1 MADPFDAFPDAPQPS
16 AGRFAQP
23 RLQAGADAF
32 DQFPDV
38 PESGMDK
45 ARKQIASEPDLG
57 TKPLAFGLPIVG
69 PYLEEAAVG
78 LATLPNTIANVGPT
92 YTDMLNRVRAR
103 SERSDRD
110 YPIANPV
117 GQIATGLV
125 TGGALLKNMPIAQTT
140 VGRIFQGAGVGGV
153 TGAVEGFGRGEGGLD
168 QRLESAKT
176 GAAWGAGIGGA
187 IPAVA
192 PIVAP
197 AIGKI
202 ADAASPTLARWRANM
217 PGAGAAEPA
226 PRSVGAAAA
235 PPMMMPPV
243 NGADAAAEQVIANQL
258 ARANLSTTD
267 IRQRFAQARG
277 SSIGQPNATALADLD
292 PSLAR
297 LGGSVQR
304 QQPEAGNIARSFIQG
319 RQTGITPRNG
329 MPDSTGIPT
338 RGMMEAP
345 APNAPPMGQSERVRT
360 ALRESLDIPPGS
372 AYRNEQEMIRA
383 ARAEADSLYGDAYRA
398 ANQVDIRPAIQP
410 VVDRWTAIMN
420 NPDTPLPVGQLIRN
434 GLRVFQTQTGTVQ
447 SLRNFQR
454 SKEFLDDKIE
464 TLLNSANGKQRSR
477 GGMLNDMQRDMLSA
491 IDRLPNV
498 GQRYNTA
505 RGAFSSNAEMRE
517 AIDLGRAAARESP
530 EVSAAQYQALSAGQ
544 QRMFRMGLFGELERR
559 IAATP
564 RQNDVTRIFDTPQ
577 MQELLQV
584 VAPQGVSQRVGQFIQ
599 GEKNYLAGT
608 RNDVIGG
615 SPTAGRIADD
625 EATNQVQGLV
635 ETLRST
641 RSLREAAFNTTQAI
655 LDKIFGFRADTAA
668 SIARQLFTANP
679 RDLDMILQR
688 LENRLGPNRAEQF
701 RSLMQQYA
709 NSVSQQAAAAAT
721 SNIPP
726 APNPGRVDPYRPSA
740 PPPSQPPQPPAAPRP
755 SQGDFFQYPPG
766 YLPPDPKP
774 MPPWR
779 K

>member
-1 MADPFDAFPDAPQPS
+1 MADPFDIFPDAPVELRMKSEAS

-23 RLQAGADAF
+23 RLQAGGDPF
-32 DQFPDV
+32 EQFPDA
-38 PESGMDK
+38 PMTGKDI
-45 ARKQIASEPDLG
+45 ARQQIASEPDLG
-57 TKPLAFGLPIVG
+57 AKPLAFGLPIIG
-69 PYLEEAAVG
+69 PYLEEGAAIT
-78 LATLPNTIANVGPT
+78 AALPNLVTGGAIGPT
-92 YTDMLNRVRAR
+92 YEQSLERMRAR
-103 SERSDRD
+103 NARAERDHPVLD
-110 YPIANPV
+110 PV
-117 GQIATGLV
+117 GQVTTGLV
-125 TGGALLKNMPIAQTT
+125 TGGAALSKMPMATSYI
-140 VGRIFQGAGVGGV
+140 GRVFQGAGVGGV
-153 TGAVEGFGRGEGGLD
+153 TGAIEGFGRGEGGVD
-168 QRLESAKT
+168 QRLETAQT
-176 GAAWGAGIGGA
+176 GGQFGAGVGGT

-197 AIGKI
+197 VVGRI
-202 ADAASPTLARWRANM
+202 ADAVSPTLARWRANM
-217 PGAGAAEPA
+217 PGGGGGEMQ
-226 PRSVGAAAA
+226 PRSAGAAAA
-235 PPMMMPPV
+235 PPMIMPPV

-258 ARANLSTTD
+258 ARANLNTTD
-267 IRQRFAQARG
+267 IRQRLAQARQA
-277 SSIGQPNATALADLD
+277 SIGQPNATALADLD

-304 QQPEAGNIARSFIQG
+304 QQPEAGNLARSFIQG

-329 MPDSTGIPT
+329 MPDTTGIPT

-345 APNAPPMGQSERVRT
+345 PPNAPPMGQSERVRT
-360 ALRESLDIPPGS
+360 ALREALDIPPGS

-383 ARAEADSLYGDAYRA
+383 ARAEADSLYGDAYRT
-398 ANQVDIRPAIQP
+398 ANGVDIRPAIQP
-410 VVDRWTAIMN
+410 VVDLWTAIMN
-420 NPDTPLPVGQLIRN
+420 NPDTPLPVRQLIRN

-464 TLLNSANGKQRSR
+464 TLINSANGKQRSR
-477 GGMLNDMQRDMLSA
+477 GGMLNDIQRDMLAA

-530 EVSAAQYQALSAGQ
+530 EVSAAQYQALTVGQ

-584 VAPQGVSQRVGQFIQ
+584 VAPQGTAQRVGQFIQ
-599 GEKNYLAGT
+599 NEKNYLTGT

-615 SPTAGRIADD
+615 SPTAQRMADD
-625 EATNQVQGLV
+625 EATNQMQSLV

-641 RSLREAAFNTTQAI
+641 RSVREAAFAATQGI
-655 LDKIFGFRADTAA
+655 LDRLFGFRADTAA

-688 LENRLGPNRAEQF
+688 LEARLGPNRAEQF
-701 RSLMQQYA
+701 RRAMQQYA
-709 NSVSQQAAAAAT
+709 NSVAQPAAAGAAQPQNQQQT
-721 SNIPP
+721 
-726 APNPGRVDPYRPSA
+726 
-740 PPPSQPPQPPAAPRP
+740 QPPRPP
-755 SQGDFFQYPPG
+755 QQNDLFQRPPG

-774 MPPWR
+774 RREQP
-779 K
+779 

>member
-1 MADPFDAFPDAPQPS
+1 MADPFDAFPNAPQPS

-32 DQFPDV
+32 DQFPDAPV
-38 PESGMDK
+38 SGMDK
-45 ARKQIASEPDLG
+45 ARQQIASEPDLG

-69 PYLEEAAVG
+69 PYLEEAAAGV
-78 LATLPNTIANVGPT
+78 AALPNIVTGGAVGPT
-92 YTDMLNRVRAR
+92 YDQSLARMRAR
-103 SERSDRD
+103 AERSDRD

-117 GQIATGLV
+117 GQTLTGLV
-125 TGGALLKNMPIAQTT
+125 TGGALLSKMPIAATT
-140 VGRIFQGAGVGGV
+140 GGRVAQGVAVGGV
-153 TGAVEGFGRGEGGLD
+153 TGAVEGFGRGESGFD
-168 QRLESAKT
+168 NRMASAQT

-197 AIGKI
+197 IVGRI
-202 ADAASPTLARWRANM
+202 ADAASPTLARWRASM

-258 ARANLSTTD
+258 ARANVSTTD
-267 IRQRFAQARG
+267 IRQRLAQSQM
-277 SSIGQPNATALADLD
+277 SSNQPNATALADLD

-304 QQPEAGNIARSFIQG
+304 QQPEAGNLARSFIQG

-360 ALRESLDIPPGS
+360 ALREALDIPPGS
-372 AYRNEQEMIRA
+372 AYRNEQAMIHA
-383 ARAEADSLYGDAYRA
+383 ARQEAQDLYGDAYRA
-398 ANQVDIRPAIQP
+398 ASGFDVRPAIQP
-410 VVDRWTAIMN
+410 VLDRWLQRAADEPREISRAIVQAVRLYQA
-420 NPDTPLPVGQLIRN
+420 PS
-434 GLRVFQTQTGTVQ
+434 GTVGTLQ
-447 SLRNFQR
+447 RFQR
-454 SKEFLDDKIE
+454 SKEFLDGKIE
-464 TLLNSANGKQRSR
+464 NYMESLAGRNRAM
-477 GGMLNDMQRDMLSA
+477 GGMLGDMQRELLRAVDQ
-491 IDRLPNV
+491 IPNA
-498 GQRYNTA
+498 GARYNAA
-505 RGAFSSNAEMRE
+505 RQAFSTRAEMRE

-530 EVSAAQYQALSAGQ
+530 EVSAAQYQALTPGQ

-584 VAPQGVSQRVGQFIQ
+584 VAPQGTAQRVGQFIQ
-599 GEKNYLAGT
+599 TEKNYLTGT
-608 RNDVIGG
+608 RNEVVGN
-615 SPTAGRIADD
+615 SKTAERLADD
-625 EATNQVQGLV
+625 EATNQMQGLI

-655 LDKIFGFRADTAA
+655 LDKVFGFRADTAA

-688 LENRLGPNRAEQF
+688 IENRLGPNRSEHF

-740 PPPSQPPQPPAAPRP
+740 PPHQPPPAPRP
-755 SQGDFFQYPPG
+755 SQGDFFERPPG

>member
-1 MADPFDAFPDAPQPS
+1 MFDDLIPSGGNDVELRQSAGEHS
-16 AGRFAQP
+16 AGRFASPQP
-23 RLQAGADAF
+23 LIKGMF
-32 DQFPDV
+32 DDLI
-38 PESGMDK
+38 PETGMDK
-45 ARKQIASEPDLG
+45 ARRQIASEPDLG

-153 TGAVEGFGRGEGGLD
+153 TGAVEGFGRGEGGFN

-197 AIGKI
+197 VIGKI

-258 ARANLSTTD
+258 ARANVNTTD
-267 IRQRFAQARG
+267 IRQRLAQAQMA
-277 SSIGQPNATALADLD
+277 SNQPNATALADLD

-398 ANQVDIRPAIQP
+398 ANGVDIRPAIQP

-498 GQRYNTA
+498 GQQYNTA

-530 EVSAAQYQALSAGQ
+530 EVSAAQYQALTVGQ

-584 VAPQGVSQRVGQFIQ
+584 VAPQGTAQRVGQFIQ
-599 GEKNYLAGT
+599 GEKNYLTGT
-608 RNDVIGG
+608 RNEVIGN
-615 SPTAGRIADD
+615 SKTPERLADD
-625 EATNQVQGLV
+625 EATNQMQGLV
-635 ETLRST
+635 ETLRSA

-726 APNPGRVDPYRPSA
+726 APRQ
-740 PPPSQPPQPPAAPRP
+740 QPPQRP
-755 SQGDFFQYPPG
+755 QQNDLFSRPPG

-774 MPPWR
+774 MRGQP
-779 K
+779 

>member
-1 MADPFDAFPDAPQPS
+1 MADPFDIFPDAPVELRIKS
-16 AGRFAQP
+16 EAAAGRFAQP
-23 RLQAGADAF
+23 RLQPGGDPF
-32 DQFPDV
+32 DQFPDAPV
-38 PESGMDK
+38 SAMDQ
-45 ARKQIASEPDLG
+45 ARQQIASEPDLG
-57 TKPLAFGLPIVG
+57 AKPLAFGLPIVG
-69 PYLEEAAVG
+69 PYLEEGAAG
-78 LATLPNTIANVGPT
+78 IAALPNLVTGGAVGPT
-92 YTDMLNRVRAR
+92 YDQSLARMRAR
-103 SERSDRD
+103 NERADRD
-110 YPIANPV
+110 YPIANLV
-117 GQIATGLV
+117 GQTITGLV
-125 TGGALLKNMPIAQTT
+125 TGGALLSKMPLAKSYPGRVVQGSV
-140 VGRIFQGAGVGGV
+140 VGGGTGAIEGFGLGEGDLNQRMQSAETGAKWGAGV
-153 TGAVEGFGRGEGGLD
+153 
-168 QRLESAKT
+168 
-176 GAAWGAGIGGA
+176 GGA

-192 PIVAP
+192 PLVAP
-197 AIGKI
+197 VVGRI
-202 ADAASPTLARWRANM
+202 ADAVSPTLARWRANM
-217 PGAGAAEPA
+217 PGGGGREMQ
-226 PRSVGAAAA
+226 PRSAGAAAA

-258 ARANLSTTD
+258 ARANVNTTD
-267 IRQRFAQARG
+267 IRQRLAQARQA
-277 SSIGQPNATALADLD
+277 SIGQPNATALADLD

-329 MPDSTGIPT
+329 MPASTGIPT

-360 ALRESLDIPPGS
+360 ALREALDIPAGS
-372 AYRNEQEMIRA
+372 SYRNEQAMIAA
-383 ARAEADSLYGDAYRA
+383 ARQEAQDLYGDAYRA
-398 ANQVDIRPAIQP
+398 ASGIDVRPAIQP
-410 VVDRWTAIMN
+410 VLDRWLQRAADEPREISRAIIQAVRLYQA
-420 NPDTPLPVGQLIRN
+420 PS
-434 GLRVFQTQTGTVQ
+434 GTVGTLQ
-447 SLRNFQR
+447 RFQR
-454 SKEFLDDKIE
+454 SKEFLDGKIE
-464 TLLNSANGKQRSR
+464 NYMESLTGRNRAM
-477 GGMLNDMQRDMLSA
+477 GGMLGDMQRELLRSVDQ
-491 IDRLPNV
+491 LPNA
-498 GQRYNTA
+498 GTRYNAA
-505 RGAFSSNAEMRE
+505 RQAFSTRAEMRE

-530 EVSAAQYQALSAGQ
+530 EVSAAQYQALTVGQ

-584 VAPQGVSQRVGQFIQ
+584 VAPQGTAPRVGQFIQ
-599 GEKNYLAGT
+599 GEKNYLTGT
-608 RNDVIGG
+608 RNEVMGN
-615 SPTAGRIADD
+615 SKTAERLADD
-625 EATNQVQGLV
+625 EATNQMQGLV

-679 RDLDMILQR
+679 RDLDGILLR

-726 APNPGRVDPYRPSA
+726 APRQ
-740 PPPSQPPQPPAAPRP
+740 QPPQRP
-755 SQGDFFQYPPG
+755 QQNDLFSRPPG

-774 MPPWR
+774 RREQP
-779 K
+779 